1 MLIKQKVCSYYLE
14 RKVVKVDSCGVC
26 GEWIGCNFI
35 QCMKCQRWVHQCC
48 SDVLRQV
55 RLPSCWDVF
64 IYRTCF
70 GRNYLVEKLEFKRG
84 EDVLEEVEKF
94 CYLGGIIS
102 CYGGVSE
109 AVSAR
114 TGGVWKKFME
124 LSGVLVRKQGLFLK
138 QQEKIYQCCVRPAL
152 L

>member
-14 RKVVKVDSCGVC
+14 RKVVKVDPCGVC

-94 CYLGGIIS
+94 CYLGGMIS
-102 CYGGVSE
+102 VMMKHL
-109 AVSAR
+109 R
-114 TGGVWKKFME
+114 
-124 LSGVLVRKQGLFLK
+124 Q
-138 QQEKIYQCCVRPAL
+138 
-152 L
+152 